1 MSRGMKIYAALLV
14 TLGGFIVF
22 NIFYEPSDV
31 RALNATLK
39 QDEQLSSYPYTFRVL
54 RLKDG
59 VATMTSPR
67 SASVPVPMII
77 SVIEPALSGIS
88 VNDERFFAA
97 QQRLADMQ
105 SRAHTEGNNEALY
118 LAGFSQWLN
127 LTMKMLSYV
136 HRSPIYITFKG

>member
-1 MSRGMKIYAALLV
+1 MSRGMKIYAALLLA
-14 TLGGFIVF
+14 LGGFIVF

-105 SRAHTEGNNEALY
+105 SRAHTLVTASPDVDRVIWALDEAWLQ
-118 LAGFSQWLN
+118 SQG
-127 LTMKMLSYV
+127 
-136 HRSPIYITFKG
+136 ITLPR